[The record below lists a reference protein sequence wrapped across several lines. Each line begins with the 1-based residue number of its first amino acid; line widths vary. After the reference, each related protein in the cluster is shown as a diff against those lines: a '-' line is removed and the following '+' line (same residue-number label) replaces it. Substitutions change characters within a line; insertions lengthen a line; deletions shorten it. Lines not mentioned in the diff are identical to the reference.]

1 MALSHCSG
9 VTLHSS
15 DSGDPPFVS
24 KVADSQPAPEYY
36 GCGIGVKY
44 DTSVWTGKGLTSASI
59 AWCHI
64 DDWYNYVLP
73 DDSYALTM
81 CDAGYFINAVGA

>member
-1 MALSHCSG
+1 MAFGHCLAE
-9 VTLHSS
+9 TLYSS
-15 DSGDPPFVS
+15 DSGDPPFVTQVS
-24 KVADSQPAPEYY
+24 ESQPTPEHF

-64 DDWYNYVLP
+64 DDWN
-73 DDSYALTM
+73 
-81 CDAGYFINAVGA
+81 N